1 MRPRRQTSHC
11 ASFAQALCRVINV
24 PRASLTCDE
33 AAVKPGPL
41 LAGFLSMENKAS
53 NRKAREELGW
63 EIKERGILSRI
74 ASSMYVEAAKTLEE
88 GRAAQGI

>member
-1 MRPRRQTSHC
+1 
-11 ASFAQALCRVINV
+11 
-24 PRASLTCDE
+24 
-33 AAVKPGPL
+33 
-41 LAGFLSMENKAS
+41 MENKAS